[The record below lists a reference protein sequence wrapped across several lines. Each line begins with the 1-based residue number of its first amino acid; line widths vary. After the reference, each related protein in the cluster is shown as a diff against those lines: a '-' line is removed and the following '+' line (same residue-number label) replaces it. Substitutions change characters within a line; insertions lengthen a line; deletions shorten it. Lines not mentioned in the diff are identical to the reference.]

1 MKLSGLLAALG
12 NNQDLTLTLLDS
24 NDIKMIG
31 FNAAGYKLIAESDIG
46 NKEVKRIKLISAT
59 EVYISVEDNDDVEEP
74 TVDPEPEPVTLDEPE
89 PTDPEP
95 TEPTG
100 GD

>member
-1 MKLSGLLAALG
+1 MKLSGLLTALG

-59 EVYISVEDNDDVEEP
+59 EVYISVEDNDDTEEP
-74 TVDPEPEPVTLDEPE
+74 TVDPEPEPVTPDEPDPSSSIE
-89 PTDPEP
+89 PV
-95 TEPTG
+95 G

>member
-74 TVDPEPEPVTLDEPE
+74 TVDPELEPS
-89 PTDPEP
+89 DPEP

>member
-74 TVDPEPEPVTLDEPE
+74 TVDPEPVTPDESEPTEPE
-89 PTDPEP
+89 PTK
-95 TEPTG
+95 PTG

>member
-1 MKLSGLLAALG
+1 MKLSGLLTALG

-74 TVDPEPEPVTLDEPE
+74 TVDPEPEPVTPDEPE
-89 PTDPEP
+89 PTDPES

>member
-59 EVYISVEDNDDVEEP
+59 EVYISVEDNDDTEEP
-74 TVDPEPEPVTLDEPE
+74 TVNPEPEPVTPDEPDPSSSIE
-89 PTDPEP
+89 PV
-95 TEPTG
+95 G